1 MVWVAGVNSRNQSL
15 ALRSTI
21 RVPTA
26 SPGKEAIQPRRAI
39 YIFIFIIYIYICIF
53 ILLLWYSVAQNH
65 KDGLSGSSSMMVV
78 YMDHKAWVEFGV
90 SLGFRV

>member
-1 MVWVAGVNSRNQSL
+1 MGSRSQQPEPIVGTAQHHSSSYCKPWKRGNS
-15 ALRSTI
+15 AEK
-21 RVPTA
+21 
-26 SPGKEAIQPRRAI
+26 GYI
-39 YIFIFIIYIYICIF
+39 YIYIYNIYICIF